1 MSAVIAIRN
10 ATQMLT
16 AEEHEHISGLIDN
29 LKSKAKDLK
38 SQVKELTSANVKRT
52 SLLNKIREIHP
63 DFTDKDESYDDLKIV
78 YENAKQMKTE
88 ALKQHKRRERLVK
101 KWNDADFQGDCP
113 DMDNDA
119 LDNHIKDLLTKQ
131 RQEKSALKKSQNKL
145 KAIQNKRNTLFDK
158 LTQFGLSPDN
168 DSTFEDLQTILEQ
181 HNNSEKERKKE
192 LALRTKFRKL
202 LDDIYS
208 KNPDIPITSL
218 PTHAS
223 SEFIQNVL
231 IQARNARDEFKKNA
245 KKLEQQKKA
254 QLRADK
260 IAADKKKKSD
270 EKAKKIADKDAGIK
284 GTNKNSHFQAFT
296 VWVTQQISDGIL
308 SQTDVDDAGG
318 KSKYNSKEWAV
329 MTNQQKKDP
338 NAPWNRIPV

>member
-29 LKSKAKDLK
+29 LKSKAKQLK
-38 SQVKELTSANVKRT
+38 TQVKELASANVKRT
-52 SLLNKIREIHP
+52 SLLNKIRDIHP

-78 YENAKQMKTE
+78 FENAKQMKAE

-101 KWNDADFQGDCP
+101 KWNDADFLGDCP

-131 RQEKSALKKSQNKL
+131 RQEKSDLKKSQNKL
-145 KAIQNKRNTLFDK
+145 KAIENKRNKLFDK

-168 DSTFEDLQTILEQ
+168 DSTYEELQTILEQ

-192 LALRTKFRKL
+192 LALRTKFRKQ

-218 PTHAS
+218 PTDAS
-223 SEFIQNVL
+223 SEFIQNVV

-254 QLRADK
+254 QERADK
-260 IAADKKKKSD
+260 IATDKKKKSD
-270 EKAKKIADKDAGIK
+270 EKAKKIADKEAGIK
-284 GTNKNSHFQAFT
+284 GTNKNSYFQAFT
-296 VWVTQQISDGIL
+296 AYITQQISDGL
-308 SQTDVDDAGG
+308 VSQSDIDDAGG
-318 KSKYNSKEWAV
+318 KGKYNSKQWAEL
-329 MTNQQKKDP
+329 TELQKKDP
-338 NAPWNRIPV
+338 NAPWNRIQV

>member
-29 LKSKAKDLK
+29 LKSKAKQLK
-38 SQVKELTSANVKRT
+38 TQVKELASANVKRT

-78 YENAKQMKTE
+78 YENAKQMKAE

-101 KWNDADFQGDCP
+101 KWNDADFLGDCP

-119 LDNHIKDLLTKQ
+119 LDNHIKDLLNKQ
-131 RQEKSALKKSQNKL
+131 RQEKSDLKKSQNKL
-145 KAIQNKRNTLFDK
+145 KAIENKRNKLFEK

-168 DSTFEDLQTILEQ
+168 DSTYEELQTILEQ

-192 LALRTKFRKL
+192 LALRTKFRKQ

-218 PTHAS
+218 PTDAS
-223 SEFIQNVL
+223 SEFIQNVV

-254 QLRADK
+254 QERADK

-270 EKAKKIADKDAGIK
+270 EKAKKIADKEAGIK
-284 GTNKNSHFQAFT
+284 GTNKNSYFQAFT
-296 VWVTQQISDGIL
+296 AYITQQISDGL
-308 SQTDVDDAGG
+308 VSQSDIDDAGG
-318 KSKYNSKEWAV
+318 KGKYNSKQWAEL
-329 MTNQQKKDP
+329 TELQKKDP
-338 NAPWNRIPV
+338 NAPWNRIQV

>member
-1 MSAVIAIRN
+1 
-10 ATQMLT
+10 MLT

-29 LKSKAKDLK
+29 LKSKAKQLK
-38 SQVKELTSANVKRT
+38 SQVKELASANVKRT
-52 SLLNKIREIHP
+52 SLLNKIRDIHP

-78 YENAKQMKTE
+78 YENAKQMKAE

-101 KWNDADFQGDCP
+101 KWNDADFLGDCP

-131 RQEKSALKKSQNKL
+131 RQEKSDLKKSQNKL
-145 KAIQNKRNTLFDK
+145 KAIENKRNKLFDK

-168 DSTFEDLQTILEQ
+168 DSTYEELQTILEQ

-192 LALRTKFRKL
+192 LALRTKFRKQ

-218 PTHAS
+218 PTDAS
-223 SEFIQNVL
+223 SEFIQNVV

-254 QLRADK
+254 QERADK

-270 EKAKKIADKDAGIK
+270 EKAKKIADKEAGIK
-284 GTNKNSHFQAFT
+284 GTNKNSYFQAFT
-296 VWVTQQISDGIL
+296 AYITQQISDGL
-308 SQTDVDDAGG
+308 VSQSDIDDAGG
-318 KSKYNSKEWAV
+318 KGKYNSKQWAEL
-329 MTNQQKKDP
+329 TELQKKDP
-338 NAPWNRIPV
+338 NAPWNRIQV

>member
-29 LKSKAKDLK
+29 LKSRAKDLK
-38 SQVKELTSANVKRT
+38 SQVKELNSANVKRT

-78 YENAKQMKTE
+78 YENAKQMKAE

-101 KWNDADFQGDCP
+101 KWNDADFLGDCP

-145 KAIQNKRNTLFDK
+145 KAIENKRNKLFDK

-168 DSTFEDLQTILEQ
+168 DSTFEELQTILEQ

-192 LALRTKFRKL
+192 LALRTKFRKQ

-218 PTHAS
+218 PTDAS
-223 SEFIQNVL
+223 SEFIQNVV

-254 QLRADK
+254 QERADK
-260 IAADKKKKSD
+260 IAAEKKKKSD
-270 EKAKKIADKDAGIK
+270 EKAKKAADKQAGIK
-284 GTNKNSHFQAFT
+284 GTNKNSYFQAFT
-296 VWVTQQISDGIL
+296 AHITQQISDGEI
-308 SQTDVDDAGG
+308 SQSDIDDAGG
-318 KSKYNSKEWAV
+318 KCKYNSKQWAE
-329 MTNQQKKDP
+329 MTDLQKKDP
-338 NAPWNRIPV
+338 NAPWNRIQV

>member
-16 AEEHEHISGLIDN
+16 AEEHQHISGLIDN
-29 LKSKAKDLK
+29 LKSKAKELK
-38 SQVKELTSANVKRT
+38 SQVKELQSANVKRT

-78 YENAKQMKTE
+78 YENAKQMKADE
-88 ALKQHKRRERLVK
+88 LKQHKRRERLVK

-119 LDNHIKDLLTKQ
+119 LDNHITDLLTKQ
-131 RQEKSALKKSQNKL
+131 RQEKSALKKSENKL
-145 KAIQNKRNTLFDK
+145 KAIQNKRNKLFDK
-158 LTQFGLSPDN
+158 LTLFGLSPHN
-168 DSTFEDLQTILEQ
+168 DSTYEDLQTILEQ

-192 LALRTKFRKL
+192 LALRTKLRKQ

-218 PTHAS
+218 PCDAS
-223 SEFIQNVL
+223 SEFIQNVV

-254 QLRADK
+254 QERADK
-260 IAADKKKKSD
+260 IAAEKKKKSD
-270 EKAKKIADKDAGIK
+270 EKAQKTADKQAGIK
-284 GTNKNSHFQAFT
+284 GTNKNSYFQTFT
-296 VWVTQQISDGIL
+296 AYITQQISDGL
-308 SQTDVDDAGG
+308 VSQSDIDDAGG
-318 KSKYNSKEWAV
+318 KQKYNSKQWGE
-329 MTNQQKKDP
+329 MTDLQKKDP
-338 NAPWNRIPV
+338 NAPWNRIQV

>member
-29 LKSKAKDLK
+29 LKSKAKELK
-38 SQVKELTSANVKRT
+38 TQVKELTSANVKRT

-78 YENAKQMKTE
+78 YENAKQMKAE

-145 KAIQNKRNTLFDK
+145 KAIENKRNKLFDK

-168 DSTFEDLQTILEQ
+168 DSTYEELQTILEQ

-192 LALRTKFRKL
+192 LALRTKFRKQ

-218 PTHAS
+218 PTDAS
-223 SEFIQNVL
+223 SEFIQNVV

-254 QLRADK
+254 QERADK
-260 IAADKKKKSD
+260 IAAEKKKKSD
-270 EKAKKIADKDAGIK
+270 EKAKKAADKEAGIK
-284 GTNKNSHFQAFT
+284 GNNKNSHFQAFT
-296 VWVTQQISDGIL
+296 AYITKQISDGL
-308 SQTDVDDAGG
+308 VSQSDIDDAGG
-318 KSKYNSKEWAV
+318 KGKYNSKQWRE
-329 MTNQQKKDP
+329 MTDLQKKDS
-338 NAPWNRIPV
+338 NAPWNRIQV